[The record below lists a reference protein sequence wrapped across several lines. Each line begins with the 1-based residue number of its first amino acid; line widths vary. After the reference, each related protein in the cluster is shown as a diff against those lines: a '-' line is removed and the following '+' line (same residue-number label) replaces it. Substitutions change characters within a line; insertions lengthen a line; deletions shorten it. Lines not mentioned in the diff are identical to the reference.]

1 MSGDD
6 VPYTGV
12 IMTEQRKM
20 HTDMSWWKQG
30 GDSLLQSR
38 LALAEV
44 QICGIP
50 KLSQGKV
57 APTP

>member
-6 VPYTGV
+6 FPYTEV
-12 IMTEQRKM
+12 IMTEQRNM
-20 HTDMSWWKQG
+20 HTDMIWCQQG
-30 GDSLLQSR
+30 GNSLLQSR